1 MKHRVKIIYG
11 AITTLILLAGFL
23 LPGQILHIQDQ
34 RQRERVD
41 RYELNDITLNVTS
54 QLFEKLAAV
63 KAGIMLE
70 ADYGAEARM
79 REEEVYEQ
87 VIVANEMFGTGA
99 IDFAMDAESLLEPVI
114 VQRLVVDEEGDG
126 SFIVWQGHLEDDFN
140 GVDVFIDDATGKMLG
155 ITVYAYDAVWDIDQV
170 ITHYISDTMQERI
183 RNYYGLADV
192 TLSAEGY
199 VERYGLV
206 DAPSLSAGGVDGVQ
220 YGIQYG
226 NGVIVDSHDLDGQA
240 DFVFQLVNESGGAYA
255 LEWYINEGSYSLNY
269 R

>member
-1 MKHRVKIIYG
+1 MKYRVKIIYG
-11 AITTLILLAGFL
+11 AITIGILLAGFL

-63 KAGIMLE
+63 KTGIMLE

-87 VIVANEMFGTGA
+87 VVVANEMFGTGA
-99 IDFAMDAESLLEPVI
+99 IEMAMDAECLLAPVI
-114 VQRLVVDEEGDG
+114 VQRLVVDEEGGG
-126 SFIVWQGHLEDDFN
+126 SFIVWQGHLEDDFH

-155 ITVYAYDAVWDIDQV
+155 IIVIAYDAVWDVDRVMEQ
-170 ITHYISDTMQERI
+170 YISDAMQERI

-192 TLSAEGY
+192 TLSAGGY
-199 VERYGLV
+199 MERYGLV
-206 DAPSLSAGGVDGVQ
+206 DAPSLTTEGVVGVQ
-220 YGIQYG
+220 YGSDT
-226 NGVIVDSHDLDGQA
+226 VVDSHALDEQTGC
-240 DFVFQLVNESGGAYA
+240 VFQLVNESGEAYA
-255 LEWYINEGSYSLNY
+255 LEWYIDEGGVYGLNY